1 MSSRP
6 VLRPLDFGGIF
17 DQAFKLYTA
26 HWRPLLTISAIVMV
40 PLGLVSLGLSLV
52 LFQDLDAALTD
63 PAFLEASP
71 DEVLGL
77 FFDALLPSLF
87 VGILNIIGL
96 WLIQGAC
103 THAVSEVYAGRNPTW
118 QDSLSAGFQR
128 LPSLAGAV
136 IMIGLGSL
144 AGFVFCFFP
153 GVWLYIMWF
162 ITIPALVAERLGA
175 WEAMTRSWELIQGTW
190 WRTFGLAI
198 VTSLI
203 VGIVSVALASPA
215 QFVVFSGGSLTS
227 TQAVSQVA
235 NTIAYILTLPFQ
247 ALVAVVIYF
256 DLRVRKE
263 AFDLTTLMG
272 EDQGIAPAPPAPPIP
287 PVQPDQGPVAS
298 PGPAAPPPPPPDWDD
313 PGSDPF
319 S

>member
-26 HWRPLLTISAIVMV
+26 HWRPLLTMSAVVMV
-40 PLGLVSLGLSLV
+40 PLGLLSLGLSLV

-63 PAFLEASP
+63 PGFLEASP
-71 DEVLGL
+71 EEVLRLLSG
-77 FFDALLPSLF
+77 AILPSLF
-87 VGILNIIGL
+87 VGFLNIIGL

-103 THAVSEVYAGRNPTW
+103 THAVAEVYAGRNPTW
-118 QDSLSAGFQR
+118 QDSLAAGFQR

-136 IMIGLGSL
+136 VMIGLGSL

-153 GVWLYIMWF
+153 GVWLYILWF
-162 ITIPALVAERLGA
+162 VTIPALVAERLGA
-175 WEAMTRSWELIQGTW
+175 WEAMTRSWSLIQGTW
-190 WRTFGLAI
+190 WRTLGLAV

-203 VGIVSVALASPA
+203 VGIVSVALASPS
-215 QFVVFSGGSLTS
+215 QFVVFSGGSLS
-227 TQAVSQVA
+227 ATQAVSQVA

-263 AFDLTTLMG
+263 AFDLTALMG
-272 EDQGIAPAPPAPPIP
+272 EAGTTPSQAPPGPPPLPAPGEPTGTGHP
-287 PVQPDQGPVAS
+287 
-298 PGPAAPPPPPPDWDD
+298 APPPPPPRPDWDD

>member
-26 HWRPLLTISAIVMV
+26 HWRTLLTISAIVMV
-40 PLGLVSLGLSLV
+40 PLGVLSLVISLV
-52 LFQDLDAALTD
+52 LFQDLDAALAD
-63 PAFLEASP
+63 PAFLDTSP
-71 DEVLGL
+71 DQVLGL

-87 VGILNIIGL
+87 VGLLTIIGL

-118 QDSLSAGFQR
+118 QASLSAGFQR

-136 IMIGLGSL
+136 IMIGLGTL

-162 ITIPALVAERLGA
+162 VTVPALVAERLGA

-190 WRTFGLAI
+190 WRTLGLAI
-198 VTSLI
+198 VTSII
-203 VGIVSVALASPA
+203 VGIVSVALASPT
-215 QFVVFSGGSLTS
+215 QFLVFSGESLTS

-272 EDQGIAPAPPAPPIP
+272 GDDGIAPAPPAPPTP
-287 PVQPDQGPVAS
+287 PAYPDQGPMAG
-298 PGPAAPPPPPPDWDD
+298 PGPTPPPPRPSDWDE
-313 PGSDPF
+313 PGTDPF